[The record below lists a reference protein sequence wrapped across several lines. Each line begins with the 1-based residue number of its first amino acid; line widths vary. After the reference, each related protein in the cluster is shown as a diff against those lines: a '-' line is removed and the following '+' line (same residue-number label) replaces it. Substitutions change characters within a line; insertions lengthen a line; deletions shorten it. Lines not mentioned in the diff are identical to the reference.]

1 VLVPVT
7 VVVLAACAVLAAAGL
22 FYLWRDRL
30 FDDLLL
36 GIAAVLELG
45 LLVQAVAAVV
55 HVRDVAGG
63 GAEQTTFAAYA
74 LTLPV
79 VPPAVM
85 FLAIKEKTRW
95 AMGVVVGG
103 MFAVAVMTGRMVQIW
118 GSSRG

>member
-30 FDDLLL
+30 VDDLLL
-36 GIAAVLELG
+36 GTAAVLELA
-45 LLVQAVAAVV
+45 LVVQAGSAVV

-63 GAEQTTFAAYA
+63 GAEQATFAAYA

-95 AMGVVVGG
+95 AMGVIVGG

>member
-7 VVVLAACAVLAAAGL
+7 VVVLATCAVLAAAGL

-30 FDDLLL
+30 IDDLLL
-36 GIAAVLELG
+36 GIAAALELG
-45 LLVQAVAAVV
+45 LLVQAAAAVV
-55 HVRDVAGG
+55 NVRDVSGG
-63 GAEQTTFAAYA
+63 GAEQATFAAYA

-118 GSSRG
+118 GSSHG